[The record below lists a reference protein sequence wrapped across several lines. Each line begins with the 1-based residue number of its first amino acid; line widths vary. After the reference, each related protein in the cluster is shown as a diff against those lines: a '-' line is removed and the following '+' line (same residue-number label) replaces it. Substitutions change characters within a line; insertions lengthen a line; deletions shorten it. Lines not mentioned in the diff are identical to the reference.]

1 MLSFLLG
8 LVLGLVGG
16 FIGGLFFYAKRVHKN
31 IKTEEVTRAT
41 INSIINEQTP
51 KGEFI
56 TVNKTEQIIK
66 DHSGDLALGDI
77 LEDEDR

>member
-1 MLSFLLG
+1 MLSFALG
-8 LVLGLVGG
+8 FVIAGVGG

-51 KGEFI
+51 RGEFI
-56 TVNKTEQIIK
+56 TVNRVEQILK
-66 DHSGDLALGDI
+66 DHSGDVALGDI
-77 LEDEDR
+77 LEDDNG